1 MKIIK
6 QFLHFAAVGLVGT
19 AAQYIA
25 LVGLVS
31 AFSMNAVFASSLG
44 YILGA
49 LVNYQLNFR
58 FTFNSNKKH
67 SDTLPKFLSVAAFGF
82 MLNGLLIAVF
92 IERFLFHYLVSQIL
106 ATGIVL
112 LWNYGANK
120 AWTFREQHAS
130 SSNEN

>member
-1 MKIIK
+1 MEVIK
-6 QFLHFAAVGLVGT
+6 QFIHFAAVGLVGT
-19 AAQYIA
+19 SAQYLTLI
-25 LVGLVS
+25 GLVS

-67 SDTLPKFLSVAAFGF
+67 SDTLPKFLSVAAVGF
-82 MLNGLLIAVF
+82 LLNGLLIAAF
-92 IERFLFHYLVSQIL
+92 IGQLSFHYLVSQVL
-106 ATGIVL
+106 STGIVL

-120 AWTFREQHAS
+120 IWTFREKHEHK
-130 SSNEN
+130 N